1 VWREGET
8 VRVFYASS
16 TDDGVTR
23 LAVFTPDGKAPQRLD
38 LEGVQALGMIDGH
51 LIYARGDGA
60 LMAVPFDLENV
71 RLSGAPRQL
80 RERVNA
86 NGPGTQVILSRSG
99 TLVYQVPT
107 DGASRL
113 VVSNVMGGVT
123 PVGSQVRAFG
133 ESRFS
138 PDGQR
143 IAVDIG
149 ESGASAHSIWVLARA
164 SGQATRVTRG
174 GHARLV
180 DWSTDGRDLLFVR
193 NGALWM
199 QSVAA
204 GGEPRSLADSGMQ
217 LVDAT
222 LAPDGRSVVVLGPRS
237 ILLRLPL
244 GTAASADTIVPPY
257 GTTTM
262 RPDGPRVSPDGKWV
276 AFSHRNEY
284 QVYVRSLVDGG
295 TFQVSDEGGSD
306 PVWGHDASR
315 LYYHTGDG
323 VVETTLR
330 TSPTLDVLRRRRLDA
345 LPSGANV
352 QDVSS
357 DGLALLMQLPI
368 RQGAEVRVAVNW
380 DTEVRRAL
388 RGGGVP

>member
-1 VWREGET
+1 
-8 VRVFYASS
+8 
-16 TDDGVTR
+16 
-23 LAVFTPDGKAPQRLD
+23 
-38 LEGVQALGMIDGH
+38 
-51 LIYARGDGA
+51 
-60 LMAVPFDLENV
+60 
-71 RLSGAPRQL
+71 
-80 RERVNA
+80 
-86 NGPGTQVILSRSG
+86 
-99 TLVYQVPT
+99 
-107 DGASRL
+107 
-113 VVSNVMGGVT
+113 
-123 PVGSQVRAFG
+123 
-133 ESRFS
+133 
-138 PDGQR
+138 
-143 IAVDIG
+143 
-149 ESGASAHSIWVLARA
+149 
-164 SGQATRVTRG
+164 
-174 GHARLV
+174 
-180 DWSTDGRDLLFVR
+180 
-193 NGALWM
+193 
-199 QSVAA
+199 
-204 GGEPRSLADSGMQ
+204 
-217 LVDAT
+217 
-222 LAPDGRSVVVLGPRS
+222 VLGPRS

>member
-1 VWREGET
+1 
-8 VRVFYASS
+8 
-16 TDDGVTR
+16 
-23 LAVFTPDGKAPQRLD
+23 
-38 LEGVQALGMIDGH
+38 MIDGH

-60 LMAVPFDLENV
+60 LMAVPFDLLEM
-71 RLSGAPRQL
+71 RLTGAPRQL

-107 DGASRL
+107 EGASRL
-113 VVSNVMGGVT
+113 VVSDVMGRVT
-123 PVGSQVRAFG
+123 PVGNQVRAFG

-138 PDGQR
+138 PDGHR

-149 ESGASAHSIWVLARA
+149 ESGASAHNIWVLDRE

-174 GHARLV
+174 GNAQLV
-180 DWSTDGRDLLFVR
+180 DWSTDGRDLFFVR
-193 NGALWM
+193 KGTLWM

-204 GGEPRSLADSGMQ
+204 GGEPRLLTDSSMQ
-217 LVDAT
+217 IVDAS

-237 ILLRLPL
+237 TLLRMAL
-244 GTAASADTIVPPY
+244 GVAAPADTIVPPY
-257 GTTTM
+257 GTTTL

-295 TFQVSDEGGSD
+295 TFQVSDEGGGG
-306 PVWGHDASR
+306 PVWGHDATL
-315 LYYHTGDG
+315 LYYHTPGG
-323 VVETTLR
+323 VIEATLR
-330 TSPTLDVLRRRRLDA
+330 TTPTFDVLRRRRFDA
-345 LPSGANV
+345 LPPGANV

-357 DGLALLMQLPI
+357 DGRSLLLQMPI

-380 DTEVRRAL
+380 ITEVRRAL